1 MIPIKQRYCA
11 KHAPLHEYVDTR
23 SKQTKRI
30 DNRQYNLYCRDQEAN
45 EFYHSKQWTKV
56 RQYVCNRDMYMS
68 AISNKVI
75 NDKDLIV
82 DHIIPMRLCDD
93 PLNTNN
99 LWCLSRAE
107 HNVKTKLEQS
117 MDDNQL
123 KHIKNEWWNKVL
135 KEKFGF
141 L

>member
-1 MIPIKQRYCA
+1 
-11 KHAPLHEYVDTR
+11 
-23 SKQTKRI
+23 
-30 DNRQYNLYCRDQEAN
+30 
-45 EFYHSKQWTKV
+45 
-56 RQYVCNRDMYMS
+56 MS

-93 PLNTNN
+93 PLNTDN
-99 LWCLSRAE
+99 LWCLSRSE

-123 KHIKNEWWNKVL
+123 KHIKHEWWNKVL